1 MQQDSPSSLRCC
13 RSRGFDQNRD
23 VILAYEIL
31 PSIPKEDHNFQE
43 VKDCAIICLGLVIS
57 TFGDHLRV
65 ELPSCLPVLVDC
77 KGNEITKLTAV
88 KAFAVIAASPL
99 HLEISC
105 VLVQVVSELSA
116 LLKNLFMLYEA
127 NQPLR
132 QATHGT
138 LNTLIV
144 GYGDKIGLAAYKVII
159 VELSSLISDS
169 DLHMTALAL
178 ELCCTLMLGE
188 RSSPNV
194 GPTVRIMILPRAMT
208 LVKSSLLQGQ
218 ALQLQEFFVVLVR
231 SANTSFD
238 ELLETLVSTAKTSPE
253 IGGAAEKALF
263 SIATCIAVL
272 CLAAGHEKCS
282 STVDMLANIL
292 KDDNNA
298 NVVFEKYLAYM

>member
-1 MQQDSPSSLRCC
+1 MTEALLRRLGIFSGRRHKLSILNNINGVLRPSYVIY
-13 RSRGFDQNRD
+13 NRD

-31 PSIPKEDHNFQE
+31 PSIPKEHHNFQE
-43 VKDCAIICLGLVIS
+43 VKDCAITCVGLVIS
-57 TFGDHLRV
+57 TFGDQAYCREGICCNSRFSAALRDI
-65 ELPSCLPVLVDC
+65 LCPRASSLRIKC
-77 KGNEITKLTAV
+77 IV
-88 KAFAVIAASPL
+88 K
-99 HLEISC
+99 EG
-105 VLVQVVSELSA
+105 
-116 LLKNLFMLYEA
+116 

-159 VELSSLISDS
+159 VEISSLISDS

-178 ELCCTLMLGE
+178 ELCFTLMLGE
-188 RSSPNV
+188 RSSPSV

-218 ALQLQEFFVVLVR
+218 ALQALQEFFAVLVR
-231 SANTSFD
+231 SANTIFD

-253 IGGAAEKALF
+253 AGGAAAKDLF
-263 SIATCIAVL
+263 SVATCIAVL
-272 CLAAGHEKCS
+272 CLAAGHEKCW

-292 KDDNNA
+292 KDDS
-298 NVVFEKYLAYM
+298 NVNVILYF